1 MKNSVS
7 RTAFTLIELVVVM
20 TVIAILG
27 GLGFSAGTAAA
38 RRARV
43 TGSAALV
50 SAVTATIATRQ
61 DRALSVP
68 RPGGMRHHQ
77 LWDVN
82 RDGLLDGEPTVEQ
95 ASLPP
100 AERYPAEVLA
110 IGYKGFIKTTGMSLS
125 PSFIDR
131 SGRVVD
137 SWKHPL
143 RIRWA
148 TEIYGANGF
157 GVWSAGADGLDNGAT
172 GVGDDLLGWKIRN
185 D

>member
-1 MKNSVS
+1 MNHLVY
-7 RTAFTLIELVVVM
+7 RTAFTLIEVLVVI
-20 TVIAILG
+20 TVIATLV

-38 RRARV
+38 RRARI

-50 SAVTATIATRQ
+50 SAVTATIASRQ
-61 DRALSVP
+61 DRSLSVP
-68 RPGGMRHHQ
+68 RPGGMRHYQ